1 MRFKTDAGYESRIGR
16 PAVTPPESRQPPP
29 DPLEVLRRVFG
40 YEAFRGHQRAA
51 IDAVVAGRD
60 ALVLMPTGAGK
71 SLCYQVPA
79 LVRPGVAVVVSP
91 LIALMQ
97 DQVAALAQNGV
108 KAAALN
114 SALDGRER
122 AGVERAMREGRLDLV
137 YVSPERFAAPGFLD
151 LLERAPLALFAIDEA
166 HCVSQWGHDF
176 RPDYRQLAVL
186 AERFPAVPRIALTAT
201 ADEATRADI
210 LRELRLEGA
219 ERFVSGFDRPN
230 IRYTVRP
237 RRERVRQ
244 LLAFLAGRR
253 GEAGIVYCMTRK
265 RVDDVADALNRAGV
279 PALAYHAGMEAGER
293 AAAQARFVASD
304 DAVMVAT
311 VAFGM
316 GIDKPDV
323 RFVAHLDL
331 PKSLEAY
338 YQETG
343 RAGRDGLPAEAWML
357 YGPGDAAQLGRFIE
371 QSEASEEQKR
381 VERGKLEALM
391 RYAEA
396 ASCRRQI
403 LLGYFGDGCEPCG
416 NCDICLDPPEL
427 FDGTEAAQMAL
438 SAIYRTGQRFGGGH
452 IIDVLRGRETER
464 VQRLRHDR
472 LPTFGVGK
480 ERRVGEWRSI
490 LRQLTA
496 AELVA
501 AETLEGF
508 TVLRLGPDARAVL
521 RGERQVQ
528 LRLEKREARARRQPG
543 ERRERAAPA
552 VSSDRA
558 GFEALRAL
566 RHRLAQEQGVP
577 AYVVFQDNA
586 LHAMLER
593 RPATLEEMAEVPG
606 VGATKLQR
614 YGEAFLEALRA
625 LPSPPAD

>member
-1 MRFKTDAGYESRIGR
+1 M
-16 PAVTPPESRQPPP
+16 P
-29 DPLEVLRRVFG
+29 DPLDVLRRVFG

-51 IDAVVAGRD
+51 IDAVVRGGD

-79 LVRPGVAVVVSP
+79 LVRPGAAIVVSP

-97 DQVAALAQNGV
+97 DQVAALVQNGV

-114 SALDGRER
+114 SAMDGRER
-122 AGVERAMREGRLDLV
+122 ARVERAMREGRLDLV
-137 YVSPERFAAPGFLD
+137 YVSPERFAAPGFLE

-176 RPDYRQLAVL
+176 RPDYRRLAVL
-186 AERFPAVPRIALTAT
+186 AERFPGVPRIALTAT

-230 IRYTVRP
+230 IRYTIRP
-237 RRERVRQ
+237 RGQRLRQ

-253 GEAGIVYCMTRK
+253 GEAGIVYCMTRN
-265 RVDDVADALNRAGV
+265 RVERVAEGLRQAGV
-279 PALAYHAGMEAGER
+279 PALAYHAGMEAEER
-293 AAAQARFVASD
+293 SGAQARFVASD
-304 DAVMVAT
+304 DGVMVAT

-357 YGPGDAAQLGRFIE
+357 YGPGDAAQLGRFIDG
-371 QSEASEEQKR
+371 SEASEEQKR
-381 VERGKLEALM
+381 VERGKLEALL

-396 ASCRRQI
+396 ATCRRQI

-416 NCDICLDPPEL
+416 NCDICLDPPET
-427 FDGTEAAQMAL
+427 FDGAEAAQMAL

-452 IIDVLRGRETER
+452 IIDVLRGRGTER
-464 VQRLRHDR
+464 ILRLGHDR
-472 LPTFGVGK
+472 LPTFGVGRD
-480 ERRVGEWRSI
+480 RRVSEWRSI

-496 AELVA
+496 AGLVA
-501 AETLEGF
+501 AESLEGF

-521 RGERQVQ
+521 RGERQVR
-528 LRLEKREARARRQPG
+528 LRREKREARPARQPG
-543 ERRERAAPA
+543 ERKERGAPA
-552 VSSDRA
+552 ASSDRE

-566 RHRLAQEQGVP
+566 RRKLAGEQGVAP
-577 AYVVFQDNA
+577 FMVFHDSV
-586 LHAMLER
+586 LHDMLNR
-593 RPATLEEMAEVPG
+593 RPATLAEMAEVPG
-606 VGATKLQR
+606 VGAAKLRR
-614 YGEAFLEALRA
+614 YGEAFLEAIRA
-625 LPSPPAD
+625 LPSPPAG

>member
-1 MRFKTDAGYESRIGR
+1 M
-16 PAVTPPESRQPPP
+16 P

-40 YEAFRGHQRAA
+40 FEAFRGHQRAA
-51 IDAVVAGRD
+51 IDAVVRGED

-79 LVRPGVAVVVSP
+79 LVRPGAAVVVSP

-97 DQVAALAQNGV
+97 DQVAALVQNGV
-108 KAAALN
+108 RAAALN
-114 SALDGRER
+114 SAMDGRER
-122 AGVERAMREGRLDLV
+122 TQVERATREGRLDLV
-137 YVSPERFAAPGFLD
+137 YVSPERFAAPGFLNMLD
-151 LLERAPLALFAIDEA
+151 GAPLALFAIDEA

-176 RPDYRQLAVL
+176 RPDYRRLAVL
-186 AERFPAVPRIALTAT
+186 AERFPGVPRIALTAT
-201 ADEATRADI
+201 ADAETRADI
-210 LRELRLEGA
+210 ARELRLEEA
-219 ERFVSGFDRPN
+219 QRFVSGFDRPN
-230 IRYTVRP
+230 IRYTVKP
-237 RRERVRQ
+237 RRERIRQ

-253 GEAGIVYCMTRK
+253 GEAGIVYCMTRN
-265 RVDDVADALNRAGV
+265 RVEKVADELNRAGV

-293 AAAQARFVASD
+293 AGAQARFVASD
-304 DAVMVAT
+304 DGVMVAT

-343 RAGRDGLPAEAWML
+343 RAGRDGLPAQAWML
-357 YGPGDAAQLGRFIE
+357 HGPGDAAQLGRFIDE
-371 QSEASEEQKR
+371 SEAPDEQKR
-381 VERGKLEALM
+381 VERAKLEALIG
-391 RYAEA
+391 YAEA
-396 ASCRRQI
+396 ATCRRRI
-403 LLGYFGDGCEPCG
+403 LLGYFGDECEPCG

-452 IIDVLRGRETER
+452 IVDVLRGRETER

-472 LPTFGVGK
+472 LPTFGVGGD
-480 ERRVGEWRSI
+480 RRVSEWRSI

-501 AETLEGF
+501 VERLEGF
-508 TVLRLGPDARAVL
+508 SVLRLGPEARTVL
-521 RGERQVQ
+521 RGERRVQ
-528 LRLEKREARARRQPG
+528 LRLEKREPGPARQGR
-543 ERRERAAPA
+543 ERRERGPAGTAAA
-552 VSSDRA
+552 QE

-566 RHRLAQEQGVP
+566 RRELAQGKP
-577 AYVVFQDNA
+577 PYVVFHDSV
-586 LHAMLER
+586 LIAMLDR

-606 VGATKLQR
+606 VGAAKLR
-614 YGEAFLEALRA
+614 SYGAAFLEALRA
-625 LPSPPAD
+625 LPPPAED

>member
-1 MRFKTDAGYESRIGR
+1 M
-16 PAVTPPESRQPPP
+16 P

-40 YEAFRGHQRAA
+40 FEAFRGHQRAA
-51 IDAVVAGRD
+51 IDAVVRGGD

-79 LVRPGVAVVVSP
+79 LVRSGAAVVVSP

-97 DQVAALAQNGV
+97 DQVAALVQNGV
-108 KAAALN
+108 RAAALN
-114 SALDGRER
+114 SAMDGRER
-122 AGVERAMREGRLDLV
+122 ARVERAMREGRLDLV
-137 YVSPERFAAPGFLD
+137 YVAPERFAAPGFLD
-151 LLERAPLALFAIDEA
+151 MLDRVPLALFAIDEA

-176 RPDYRQLAVL
+176 RPDYRRLAVL
-186 AERFPAVPRIALTAT
+186 AERFPGVPRIALTAT
-201 ADEATRADI
+201 ADAETRADI
-210 LRELRLEGA
+210 ARELRLEEA
-219 ERFVSGFDRPN
+219 QRFVSGFDRPN

-237 RRERVRQ
+237 RRQRIRQ

-253 GEAGIVYCMTRK
+253 GEAGIVYCMTRN
-265 RVDDVADALNRAGV
+265 RVEKVAEELIRAGV

-293 AAAQARFVASD
+293 AEAQARFVASD
-304 DAVMVAT
+304 DGVMVAT

-357 YGPGDAAQLGRFIE
+357 RGSGDAAQLGRFIDD
-371 QSEASEEQKR
+371 SEASDEQKR
-381 VERGKLEALM
+381 VERGKLEALI

-396 ASCRRQI
+396 ATCRRRI
-403 LLGYFGDGCEPCG
+403 LLGYFGDECEPCG

-464 VQRLRHDR
+464 VRRLRHDR
-472 LPTFGVGK
+472 LPTFGVGR
-480 ERRVGEWRSI
+480 ERGTAEWRSI

-496 AELVA
+496 AELVTV
-501 AETLEGF
+501 ERLEGF
-508 TVLRLGPDARAVL
+508 SVLRLGPDARAVL
-521 RGERQVQ
+521 RGERKVQ
-528 LRLEKREARARRQPG
+528 LRLEKREPRPARQRQ
-543 ERRERAAPA
+543 ERGPAPA
-552 VSSDRA
+552 TADRE

-566 RHRLAQEQGVP
+566 RRKLASEQGKP
-577 AYVVFQDNA
+577 PYVVFHDSV
-586 LHAMLER
+586 LVAMLDR
-593 RPATLEEMAEVPG
+593 RPATLGEMAEIPG
-606 VGATKLQR
+606 VGAAKLR
-614 YGEAFLEALRA
+614 SYGAAFLEAIRT
-625 LPSPPAD
+625 LPPSTGD

>member
-1 MRFKTDAGYESRIGR
+1 M
-16 PAVTPPESRQPPP
+16 P

-51 IDAVVAGRD
+51 IDAVIRGED

-97 DQVAALAQNGV
+97 DQVAALVQNGV

-122 AGVERAMREGRLDLV
+122 ARVERAVREGGLDLV

-151 LLERAPLALFAIDEA
+151 LLEQAPLALFAIDEA

-210 LRELRLEGA
+210 LRELRLEEA

-253 GEAGIVYCMTRK
+253 GEAGIVYCMTRN
-265 RVDDVADALNRAGV
+265 RVDRVTEELNRAGI
-279 PALAYHAGMEAGER
+279 PALAYHAGLEAGER
-293 AAAQARFVASD
+293 TARQARFVASD
-304 DAVMVAT
+304 DGVMVAT

-357 YGPGDAAQLGRFIE
+357 YGPGDAAQLGRFIDG
-371 QSEASEEQKR
+371 SEAAEEQKH

-396 ASCRRQI
+396 ASCRRRI
-403 LLGYFGDGCEPCG
+403 LLGYFGDDCEPCG
-416 NCDICLDPPEL
+416 NCDICLDPPEM

-464 VQRLRHDR
+464 VLRLRHDR

-480 ERRVGEWRSI
+480 ERRVTEWRSI

-501 AETLEGF
+501 AENLEGF
-508 TVLRLGPDARAVL
+508 TVLRLGPEARAVL
-521 RGERQVQ
+521 RGERKVQ
-528 LRLEKREARARRQPG
+528 LRQEKREARPTRQPKQPG
-543 ERRERAAPA
+543 TAPVSADRE
-552 VSSDRA
+552 

-566 RHRLAQEQGVP
+566 RRKLAAEQGVAP
-577 AYVVFQDNA
+577 FMVFHDSV
-586 LHAMLER
+586 LHEMLNRCPTSLAEI
-593 RPATLEEMAEVPG
+593 AEVPG
-606 VGATKLQR
+606 VGATKLRR
-614 YGEAFLEALRA
+614 YGDAFLEALRELSGRENGGA
-625 LPSPPAD
+625 NG

>member
-1 MRFKTDAGYESRIGR
+1 MAALAPPPKNR
-16 PAVTPPESRQPPP
+16 PRTVP

-40 YEAFRGHQRAA
+40 FEAFRGHQRAA
-51 IDAVVAGRD
+51 IDAVVRGED

-79 LVRPGVAVVVSP
+79 LVRPGAAIVVSP

-97 DQVAALAQNGV
+97 DQVAALVQHGV
-108 KAAALN
+108 RAAALN
-114 SALDGRER
+114 SAMDGRER
-122 AGVERAMREGRLDLV
+122 GQVERAVREGRLDLV

-176 RPDYRQLAVL
+176 RPDYRRLAVL
-186 AERFPAVPRIALTAT
+186 AERFPGVPRIALTAT
-201 ADEATRADI
+201 ADAETRADI
-210 LRELRLEGA
+210 ARELRLEGA

-253 GEAGIVYCMTRK
+253 GEAGIVYCMTRN
-265 RVDDVADALNRAGV
+265 RVERVAEELNRAGV
-279 PALAYHAGMEAGER
+279 PALAYHAGMEAGAR
-293 AAAQARFVASD
+293 ADAQARFVASD
-304 DAVMVAT
+304 DGVMVAT

-331 PKSLEAY
+331 PKSVEAY

-357 YGPGDAAQLGRFIE
+357 YGSGDAAQLGRFIDE
-371 QSEASEEQKR
+371 SEASEEQKR
-381 VERGKLEALM
+381 VERGKLEALVG
-391 RYAEA
+391 YAEA
-396 ASCRRQI
+396 ATCRRRI
-403 LLGYFGDGCEPCG
+403 LLGYFGDECEPCG

-464 VQRLRHDR
+464 VLRLRHDR
-472 LPTFGVGK
+472 LPTFGVG
-480 ERRVGEWRSI
+480 RDRSVGEWRTI

-496 AELVA
+496 AELAVV
-501 AETLEGF
+501 ERLEGF
-508 TVLRLGPDARAVL
+508 SVLRLGPDARAVL
-521 RGERQVQ
+521 RGERKVE
-528 LRLEKREARARRQPG
+528 LRLEKREPRPARQGR
-543 ERRERAAPA
+543 ERRERGASAAA
-552 VSSDRA
+552 TDRE

-566 RHRLAQEQGVP
+566 RRRLASERGVAP
-577 AYVVFQDNA
+577 FMVFHDSV
-586 LHAMLER
+586 LHDMLDR

-606 VGATKLQR
+606 VGSAKLQN
-614 YGEAFLEALRA
+614 YGKAFLEVLKA
-625 LPSPPAD
+625 LPPPPTD

>member
-1 MRFKTDAGYESRIGR
+1 M
-16 PAVTPPESRQPPP
+16 P

-40 YEAFRGHQRAA
+40 FETFRGHQRAA
-51 IDAVVAGRD
+51 IDAVVAGED

-79 LVRPGVAVVVSP
+79 LVRQGVAVVVSP

-97 DQVAALAQNGV
+97 DQVAALVQNGV
-108 KAAALN
+108 RAAALN
-114 SALDGRER
+114 SAMDGRER
-122 AGVERAMREGRLDLV
+122 ARVERALREGRLDLV
-137 YVSPERFAAPGFLD
+137 YVAPERFAAPGFLD
-151 LLERAPLALFAIDEA
+151 MLDGAPLALFAIDEA

-176 RPDYRQLAVL
+176 RPDYRRLAVL
-186 AERFPAVPRIALTAT
+186 AERFPGVPRIALTAT
-201 ADEATRADI
+201 ADAETRADI
-210 LRELRLEGA
+210 ARELRLEEA
-219 ERFVSGFDRPN
+219 QRFVSGFDRPN
-230 IRYTVRP
+230 IRYTVKP
-237 RRERVRQ
+237 RRERIRQ

-253 GEAGIVYCMTRK
+253 GEAGIVYCMTRN
-265 RVDDVADALNRAGV
+265 RVEKVAEELNRAGV

-293 AAAQARFVASD
+293 AGAQARFVASD
-304 DAVMVAT
+304 DGVMVAT

-357 YGPGDAAQLGRFIE
+357 HGPGDAAQLGRFIDE
-371 QSEASEEQKR
+371 SEAPDEQKR
-381 VERGKLEALM
+381 VERAKLEALIG
-391 RYAEA
+391 YAEA
-396 ASCRRQI
+396 ATCRRRI
-403 LLGYFGDGCEPCG
+403 LLGYFGDECEPCG

-452 IIDVLRGRETER
+452 IVDVLRGRETER

-472 LPTFGVGK
+472 LPTFGVGR
-480 ERRVGEWRSI
+480 ERRVSEWRTI

-496 AELVA
+496 AELVTV
-501 AETLEGF
+501 ERLEGF
-508 TVLRLGPDARAVL
+508 SVLRLGPEARAVL
-521 RGERQVQ
+521 RGERKVQ
-528 LRLEKREARARRQPG
+528 LRLEKREPRPARQGR
-543 ERRERAAPA
+543 ERRERGPAGTAA
-552 VSSDRA
+552 DRE

-566 RHRLAQEQGVP
+566 RRELAQGKP
-577 AYVVFQDNA
+577 PYVVFHDSV
-586 LHAMLER
+586 LIAMLDR

-606 VGATKLQR
+606 VGAAKLR
-614 YGEAFLEALRA
+614 SYGAAFLEALRA
-625 LPSPPAD
+625 LPPPAED

>member
-1 MRFKTDAGYESRIGR
+1 MPSDSNGL
-16 PAVTPPESRQPPP
+16 PARGEQPPP
-29 DPLEVLRRVFG
+29 DPLEILRRVFG
-40 YEAFRGHQRAA
+40 FEAFRGHQRAA
-51 IDAVVAGRD
+51 IDAVVAGED

-108 KAAALN
+108 RAAALN
-114 SALDGRER
+114 SAMDGRER
-122 AGVERAMREGRLDLV
+122 ARVERAMGAGRLDLV
-137 YVSPERFAAPGFLD
+137 YVAPERFAAPGFLD
-151 LLERAPLALFAIDEA
+151 ALERTPLALFAIDEA

-176 RPDYRQLAVL
+176 RPDYRRLAVL

-201 ADEATRADI
+201 ADAETRADI
-210 LRELRLEGA
+210 ARELRLEGA
-219 ERFVSGFDRPN
+219 RRFVSGFDRPN

-237 RRERVRQ
+237 RRERVPQ
-244 LLAFLAGRR
+244 LLAFLAGRP
-253 GEAGIVYCMTRK
+253 GEAGIVYCMTRA
-265 RVDDVADALNRAGV
+265 RVDRVAEELNRAGI
-279 PALAYHAGMEAGER
+279 PALAYHAGLEAEER
-293 AAAQARFVASD
+293 AARQARFAASD

-371 QSEASEEQKR
+371 DSEASEDQKR
-381 VERGKLEALM
+381 VERGKLEALLG
-391 RYAEA
+391 YAEA
-396 ASCRRQI
+396 ANCRRRI

-416 NCDICLDPPEL
+416 NCDICLDPPEM

-438 SAIYRTGQRFGGGH
+438 SAIYRTGQRFGSGH
-452 IIDVLRGRETER
+452 IVDVLRGRETER
-464 VQRLRHDR
+464 ILRLRHDR
-472 LPTFGVGK
+472 LPTFGVGR
-480 ERRVGEWRSI
+480 ERSAAEWRSI

-496 AELVA
+496 AELAA
-501 AETLEGF
+501 AERLESF
-508 TVLRLGPDARAVL
+508 TVLRLGPEARAVL
-521 RGERQVQ
+521 RGERKVP
-528 LRLEKREARARRQPG
+528 LRREKREARPARP
-543 ERRERAAPA
+543 RRERGAAVA
-552 VSSDRA
+552 DRD

-566 RHRLAQEQGVP
+566 RRRLAEEQNVP
-577 AYVVFQDNA
+577 PFVVFHDSVLA
-586 LHAMLER
+586 AMLDR
-593 RPATLEEMAEVPG
+593 RPASLAEMAEVPG
-606 VGATKLQR
+606 VGAAKLRR
-614 YGEAFLEALRA
+614 YGGAFLEALTELSR
-625 LPSPPAD
+625 SRGGK

>member
-1 MRFKTDAGYESRIGR
+1 M
-16 PAVTPPESRQPPP
+16 P

-51 IDAVVAGRD
+51 IDAVVAGGD

-97 DQVAALAQNGV
+97 DQVAALVQNGV

-122 AGVERAMREGRLDLV
+122 AGVERALREGRLDLV
-137 YVSPERFAAPGFLD
+137 YVSPERFAAPGFLE
-151 LLERAPLALFAIDEA
+151 LLDGAPLALFAIDEA

-201 ADEATRADI
+201 ADEATRNDI
-210 LRELRLEGA
+210 ARELRLEGA
-219 ERFVSGFDRPN
+219 QRFVSGFDRPN

-265 RVDDVADALNRAGV
+265 RVEQVADALNGAGI
-279 PALAYHAGMEAGER
+279 PALAYHAGIEAGER
-293 AAAQARFVASD
+293 TARQARFVASD
-304 DAVMVAT
+304 DGVMVAT
-311 VAFGM
+311 IAFGM

-331 PKSLEAY
+331 PKSVEAY

-371 QSEASEEQKR
+371 QSEAADEQKR

-391 RYAEA
+391 RYAGA
-396 ASCRRQI
+396 ASCRRRI

-416 NCDICLDPPEL
+416 NCDICLDPPEM

-438 SAIYRTGQRFGGGH
+438 SAIYRTGQRFGSGH
-452 IIDVLRGRETER
+452 IIDVLRGRDTER
-464 VQRLRHDR
+464 VLRLGHDR
-472 LPTFGVGK
+472 LPTFGVGGD
-480 ERRVGEWRSI
+480 RPVGEWRSI

-501 AETLEGF
+501 AEQLEGF
-508 TVLRLGPDARAVL
+508 TVLRLGPEARAVL

-528 LRLEKREARARRQPG
+528 LRLEKREPRPARQRKDRG
-543 ERRERAAPA
+543 GAAA
-552 VSSDRA
+552 SSDRD

-566 RHRLAQEQGVP
+566 RRKLAQEQGVP
-577 AYVVFQDNA
+577 PYVVFPDTA
-586 LHAMLER
+586 LHAMLTR
-593 RPATLEEMAEVPG
+593 RPATLADMAEVPG
-606 VGATKLQR
+606 VGATKLRR

-625 LPSPPAD
+625 LPPPEAG

>member
-1 MRFKTDAGYESRIGR
+1 M
-16 PAVTPPESRQPPP
+16 
-29 DPLEVLRRVFG
+29 LRRVFG

-97 DQVAALAQNGV
+97 DQVAALVQNGV
-108 KAAALN
+108 GAAALN
-114 SALDGRER
+114 SAMDGRER
-122 AGVERAMREGRLDLV
+122 AGVERAVREGRLDLV
-137 YVSPERFAAPGFLD
+137 YVSPERFAAPGFLE

-176 RPDYRQLAVL
+176 RPDYRRLAVL
-186 AERFPAVPRIALTAT
+186 AERFPTVPRIALTAT

-237 RRERVRQ
+237 RGKRVDQ

-279 PALAYHAGMEAGER
+279 PALAYHAGMEAEAR
-293 AAAQARFVASD
+293 TAAQARFVAAD

-311 VAFGM
+311 IAFGM
-316 GIDKPDV
+316 GVDKPDV

-331 PKSLEAY
+331 PKSVEAY

-371 QSEASEEQKR
+371 QSEAAEEQKR
-381 VERGKLEALM
+381 VERGKLDSLM

-396 ASCRRQI
+396 AACRRQI
-403 LLGYFGDGCEPCG
+403 LLRYFGDDCGPCG
-416 NCDICLDPPEL
+416 NCDVCLDPPEL

-438 SAIYRTGQRFGGGH
+438 SAIYRTGQRFGSGH

-472 LPTFGVGK
+472 LPTFGVGR
-480 ERRVGEWRSI
+480 ERSVNEWRSI

-496 AELVA
+496 AELAA
-501 AETLEGF
+501 AESLEGF
-508 TVLRLGPDARAVL
+508 TVLRLGPEARAVL

-528 LRLEKREARARRQPG
+528 LRLEKREARAPRQPG
-543 ERRERAAPA
+543 KRRERGAPA
-552 VSSDRA
+552 ASSDRA
-558 GFEALRAL
+558 GFETLRAL
-566 RHRLAQEQGVP
+566 RRRLAEEQGVP
-577 AYVVFQDNA
+577 PFVVFHDSV
-586 LHAMLER
+586 LHAMLDR
-593 RPATLEEMAEVPG
+593 RPATMAEMAAVPG
-606 VGATKLQR
+606 VGAAKLRR

-625 LPSPPAD
+625 LPPPAG

>member
-1 MRFKTDAGYESRIGR
+1 M
-16 PAVTPPESRQPPP
+16 P

-40 YEAFRGHQRAA
+40 FEAFRGHQRAA
-51 IDAVVAGRD
+51 IDAVVRGED

-97 DQVAALAQNGV
+97 DQVAALVQNGV
-108 KAAALN
+108 CAAALN
-114 SALDGRER
+114 SAMDGRER
-122 AGVERAMREGRLDLV
+122 MQVERAMREGRLDLV
-137 YVSPERFAAPGFLD
+137 YVAPERFAAPGFLD
-151 LLERAPLALFAIDEA
+151 MLDGAPLALFAIDEA

-176 RPDYRQLAVL
+176 RPDYRRLAVL
-186 AERFPAVPRIALTAT
+186 AERFPGVPRIALTAT
-201 ADEATRADI
+201 ADAETRADI
-210 LRELRLEGA
+210 ARELRLEEA
-219 ERFVSGFDRPN
+219 QRFVSGFDRPN
-230 IRYTVRP
+230 IRYTVKP
-237 RRERVRQ
+237 RRERIRQ

-265 RVDDVADALNRAGV
+265 RVEQVAEELNRAGV

-293 AAAQARFVASD
+293 AGAQARFVASD
-304 DAVMVAT
+304 EGVMVAT

-357 YGPGDAAQLGRFIE
+357 HGPGDAAQLGRFIDE
-371 QSEASEEQKR
+371 SEAPDEQKR
-381 VERGKLEALM
+381 VERAKLEALIG
-391 RYAEA
+391 YAEA
-396 ASCRRQI
+396 ATCRRRI
-403 LLGYFGDGCEPCG
+403 LLGYFGDECEPCG

-452 IIDVLRGRETER
+452 IVDVLRGRETER

-472 LPTFGVGK
+472 LPTFGVGR
-480 ERRVGEWRSI
+480 ERRVSEWRTI

-501 AETLEGF
+501 VERLEGF
-508 TVLRLGPDARAVL
+508 SVLRLGPEARAVL
-521 RGERQVQ
+521 RGERKVQ
-528 LRLEKREARARRQPG
+528 LRLEKREPRPARRG
-543 ERRERAAPA
+543 RERRERGPAGTAAN
-552 VSSDRA
+552 RE

-566 RHRLAQEQGVP
+566 RRELAQGKP
-577 AYVVFQDNA
+577 PYVVFHDSV
-586 LHAMLER
+586 LIAMLDR

-606 VGATKLQR
+606 VGAAKLR
-614 YGEAFLEALRA
+614 SYGAAFLEALRT
-625 LPSPPAD
+625 LPPPAED

>member
-1 MRFKTDAGYESRIGR
+1 
-16 PAVTPPESRQPPP
+16 VPE
-29 DPLEVLRRVFG
+29 PLEVLRGVFG
-40 YEAFRGHQRAA
+40 FEAFRGHQRAA
-51 IDAVVAGRD
+51 IDAVVAGED

-108 KAAALN
+108 RAAAFN
-114 SALDGRER
+114 STLDGRER

-151 LLERAPLALFAIDEA
+151 MLDGAPIALFAIDEA

-176 RPDYRQLAVL
+176 RPDYRRLAVL
-186 AERFPAVPRIALTAT
+186 AERFPGVPRIALTAT
-201 ADEATRADI
+201 ADAETRADI
-210 LRELRLEGA
+210 ARELRLEGA
-219 ERFVSGFDRPN
+219 QRFVSGFDRPN
-230 IRYTVRP
+230 IRYTVKP
-237 RRERVRQ
+237 RRQRVQQ
-244 LLAFLAGRR
+244 LLGFLAGRP

-265 RVDDVADALNRAGV
+265 RVEEVAAELNRAGV
-279 PALAYHAGMEAGER
+279 PALAYHAGLEAGER
-293 AAAQARFVASD
+293 TERQARFVASD

-331 PKSLEAY
+331 PKSPEAY

-371 QSEASEEQKR
+371 VSEAPEEQKR
-381 VERGKLEALM
+381 IERAKLEALLG
-391 RYAEA
+391 YAEA
-396 ASCRRQI
+396 ATCRRRI
-403 LLGYFGDGCEPCG
+403 LLGYFGDDCEPCG
-416 NCDICLDPPEL
+416 NCDICLDPPEM
-427 FDGTEAAQMAL
+427 FDGAEAAQMAL
-438 SAIYRTGQRFGGGH
+438 SAIYRTGQRFGSGH

-464 VQRLRHDR
+464 ILRLGHDR
-472 LPTFGVGK
+472 LPTYGVGK
-480 ERRVGEWRSI
+480 ERSVSEWRSI

-496 AELVA
+496 AELAVP
-501 AETLEGF
+501 ERLDSF
-508 TVLRLGPDARAVL
+508 TVLRLGPEARAVL
-521 RGERQVQ
+521 RGERTVE
-528 LRLEKREARARRQPG
+528 LRREKREARPARKRQ
-543 ERRERAAPA
+543 ERKERGLAAAPA
-552 VSSDRA
+552 AADRE

-566 RHRLAQEQGVP
+566 RRRLASEQGVAP
-577 AYVVFQDNA
+577 FMVFHDSV
-586 LHAMLER
+586 LHDMLDR
-593 RPATLEEMAEVPG
+593 RPTTLEKMAEVPG

-614 YGEAFLEALRA
+614 YGQVFLEAIREMK
-625 LPSPPAD
+625 PPPID

>member
-1 MRFKTDAGYESRIGR
+1 M
-16 PAVTPPESRQPPP
+16 P

-40 YEAFRGHQRAA
+40 YKAFRGHQRAA
-51 IDAVVAGRD
+51 IDAVVRGED

-79 LVRPGVAVVVSP
+79 LVRPGAAVVVSP

-97 DQVAALAQNGV
+97 DQVAALVQNGV
-108 KAAALN
+108 RAAALN
-114 SALDGRER
+114 SAMDGRER
-122 AGVERAMREGRLDLV
+122 ARVERALREGRLDLV
-137 YVSPERFAAPGFLD
+137 YVAPERFAAPGFLD
-151 LLERAPLALFAIDEA
+151 MLDGAPLALFAIDEA

-176 RPDYRQLAVL
+176 RPDYRRLAVL
-186 AERFPAVPRIALTAT
+186 AERFPGVPRIALTAT
-201 ADEATRADI
+201 ADAETRADI
-210 LRELRLEGA
+210 ARELRLEEA
-219 ERFVSGFDRPN
+219 QRFVSGFDRPN
-230 IRYTVRP
+230 IRYTVKP
-237 RRERVRQ
+237 RRERIRQ

-253 GEAGIVYCMTRK
+253 GEAGIVYCMTRN
-265 RVDDVADALNRAGV
+265 RVEKVADELNRAGV

-293 AAAQARFVASD
+293 AGAQARFVASD
-304 DAVMVAT
+304 DGVMVAT

-357 YGPGDAAQLGRFIE
+357 HGPGDAAQLGRFIDE
-371 QSEASEEQKR
+371 SEAPDEQKR
-381 VERGKLEALM
+381 VERAKLEALVG
-391 RYAEA
+391 YAEA
-396 ASCRRQI
+396 ATCRRRI
-403 LLGYFGDGCEPCG
+403 LLGYFGDECEPCG

-452 IIDVLRGRETER
+452 IVDVLRGRETER
-464 VQRLRHDR
+464 VRRLRHDR
-472 LPTFGVGK
+472 LPTFGVGR
-480 ERRVGEWRSI
+480 ERRVSEWRSI

-501 AETLEGF
+501 VERLEGF
-508 TVLRLGPDARAVL
+508 SVLRLGPEARTVL
-521 RGERQVQ
+521 RGARKVQ
-528 LRLEKREARARRQPG
+528 LRLEKWEPGPARQG
-543 ERRERAAPA
+543 SERRERGPAETAA
-552 VSSDRA
+552 DRE

-566 RHRLAQEQGVP
+566 RRELAQGKP
-577 AYVVFQDNA
+577 PYVVFHDSV
-586 LHAMLER
+586 LIAMLDR

-606 VGATKLQR
+606 VGAAKLR
-614 YGEAFLEALRA
+614 SYGAAFLEALRA
-625 LPSPPAD
+625 LPPPAED

>member
-1 MRFKTDAGYESRIGR
+1 M
-16 PAVTPPESRQPPP
+16 P

-51 IDAVVAGRD
+51 IDAVIRGED

-97 DQVAALAQNGV
+97 DQVAALVQNGV

-122 AGVERAMREGRLDLV
+122 ARVERAMREGGLDLV
-137 YVSPERFAAPGFLD
+137 YVSPERFAAPGFMD
-151 LLERAPLALFAIDEA
+151 LLEQAPLALFAIDEA

-210 LRELRLEGA
+210 LRELRLEEA

-253 GEAGIVYCMTRK
+253 GEAGIVYCMTRN
-265 RVDDVADALNRAGV
+265 RVDRVTEELNRAGV
-279 PALAYHAGMEAGER
+279 PALAYHAGLEAGER
-293 AAAQARFVASD
+293 TARQARFVASD
-304 DAVMVAT
+304 DGVMVAT

-371 QSEASEEQKR
+371 QSEAADEQKR
-381 VERGKLEALM
+381 VERAKLEALM

-396 ASCRRQI
+396 ATCRRRI
-403 LLGYFGDGCEPCG
+403 LLGYFGDDCEPCG

-438 SAIYRTGQRFGGGH
+438 SAIYRTGQRFGSGH

-464 VQRLRHDR
+464 VLRLRHDG

-480 ERRVGEWRSI
+480 DRRVTEWRSI

-501 AETLEGF
+501 AESLEGF
-508 TVLRLGPDARAVL
+508 TVLRLGPGARAVL
-521 RGERQVQ
+521 RGERKVQ
-528 LRLEKREARARRQPG
+528 LRQEKREARPARQPRKPG
-543 ERRERAAPA
+543 AAPA
-552 VSSDRA
+552 SADRE

-566 RHRLAQEQGVP
+566 RRKLAQEQGVP
-577 AYVVFQDNA
+577 PYVVFPDSA
-586 LHAMLER
+586 LHAMLDR
-593 RPATLEEMAEVPG
+593 RPASLTEMAEVPG

-614 YGEAFLEALRA
+614 YGDAFLEALRE
-625 LPSPPAD
+625 LSSPPTD

>member
-1 MRFKTDAGYESRIGR
+1 M
-16 PAVTPPESRQPPP
+16 P

-40 YEAFRGHQRAA
+40 FEAFRGHQRAA
-51 IDAVVAGRD
+51 IDAVVAGED

-97 DQVAALAQNGV
+97 DQVAALVQNGV
-108 KAAALN
+108 RAAALN
-114 SALDGRER
+114 SAMDGRER
-122 AGVERAMREGRLDLV
+122 ARVERALREGRLDLV
-137 YVSPERFAAPGFLD
+137 YVAPERFAAPGFLD
-151 LLERAPLALFAIDEA
+151 MLDGAPLALFAIDEA

-176 RPDYRQLAVL
+176 RPDYRRLAVL
-186 AERFPAVPRIALTAT
+186 AERFPGVPRIALTAT
-201 ADEATRADI
+201 ADAETRADI
-210 LRELRLEGA
+210 ARELRLEEA
-219 ERFVSGFDRPN
+219 QRFVSGFDRPN
-230 IRYTVRP
+230 IRYTVKP
-237 RRERVRQ
+237 RRERIRQ

-253 GEAGIVYCMTRK
+253 GEAGIVYCMTRN
-265 RVDDVADALNRAGV
+265 RVEKVAEELNRAGV

-293 AAAQARFVASD
+293 AGAQARFVASD
-304 DAVMVAT
+304 DGVMVAT

-357 YGPGDAAQLGRFIE
+357 HGPGDAAQLGRFIDE
-371 QSEASEEQKR
+371 SEAPEEQKR
-381 VERGKLEALM
+381 VERAKLEALIG
-391 RYAEA
+391 YAEA
-396 ASCRRQI
+396 ATCRRRI
-403 LLGYFGDGCEPCG
+403 LLGYFGDECEPCG

-452 IIDVLRGRETER
+452 IVDVLRGRETER

-472 LPTFGVGK
+472 LPTFGVGR
-480 ERRVGEWRSI
+480 ERRVSEWRTI

-501 AETLEGF
+501 VERLEGF
-508 TVLRLGPDARAVL
+508 SVLRLGPEARAVL
-521 RGERQVQ
+521 RGERKVQ
-528 LRLEKREARARRQPG
+528 LRLEKREPRPARQGR
-543 ERRERAAPA
+543 ERRERGPAGTAA
-552 VSSDRA
+552 DRE

-566 RHRLAQEQGVP
+566 RRELAQGKP
-577 AYVVFQDNA
+577 PYVVFHDSV
-586 LHAMLER
+586 LIAMLDR

-606 VGATKLQR
+606 VGAAKLR
-614 YGEAFLEALRA
+614 SYGAAFLEALRT
-625 LPSPPAD
+625 LPPPAED

>member
-1 MRFKTDAGYESRIGR
+1 M
-16 PAVTPPESRQPPP
+16 P

-51 IDAVVAGRD
+51 IDTVVAGGD

-108 KAAALN
+108 RAAALN

-122 AGVERAMREGRLDLV
+122 AGVEREMREGRLDLV

-210 LRELRLEGA
+210 ARELRLEGA

-230 IRYTVRP
+230 IRYTVKP

-265 RVDDVADALNRAGV
+265 RVDDVTRALNDAGV
-279 PALAYHAGMEAGER
+279 RALAYHAGMETEER
-293 AAAQARFVASD
+293 AGAQARFVASD

-357 YGPGDAAQLGRFIE
+357 YGPGDAGQLGRFIDG
-371 QSEASEEQKR
+371 SEASEEQKR

-396 ASCRRQI
+396 ASCRRRI
-403 LLGYFGDGCEPCG
+403 LLDYFGDDCEPCG
-416 NCDICLDPPEL
+416 NCDVCLDPPEM

-464 VQRLRHDR
+464 VLRLGHDR

-480 ERRVGEWRSI
+480 DRSLGEWRSI

-501 AETLEGF
+501 AESLEGF
-508 TVLRLGPDARAVL
+508 AVLRLGPEARGVL
-521 RGERQVQ
+521 RGETKVQ
-528 LRLEKREARARRQPG
+528 LRQEKREARAPRQRK
-543 ERRERAAPA
+543 ERAGAAAPA
-552 VSSDRA
+552 DRE

-566 RHRLAQEQGVP
+566 RRRLAATQGVP
-577 AYVVFQDNA
+577 PYVVFPDTA
-586 LHAMLER
+586 LHAMLDR
-593 RPATLEEMAEVPG
+593 RPASLEEMAEVPG
-606 VGATKLQR
+606 VGATKLRR
-614 YGEAFLEALRA
+614 YGEAFLEALRE
-625 LPSPPAD
+625 LPRQGNGRADG